1 MIPLRDNVHSR
12 SFPLMT
18 VLIILV
24 NFYFF
29 HHELSLDSTALQNF
43 INHYGL
49 VPAAFLAKLLK
60 NPLSLSDYIPLIS
73 NLFLHGGW
81 LHIIGNMWYLWFFG
95 DHIED
100 CLGSLDFAYF
110 YFLCGIAA
118 NISQIFIDPASAV
131 PTIGASGAISGVLG
145 AYLVL
150 YPRARIS
157 LLIPLFLFF
166 PIIQV
171 RAWVF
176 LVFWFL
182 LQLNNQRDG
191 SLYKRRCQY
200 SLVGSYRRVR
210 CRHSPGQ
217 TD

>member
-18 VLIILV
+18 VLFILV

-29 HHELSLDSTALQNF
+29 HHELALNSIALHNF
-43 INHYGL
+43 ITHYGL

-60 NPLSLSDYIPLIS
+60 NPFSLSDYIPLIS

-81 LHIIGNMWYLWFFG
+81 LHIIGNMWFLWFFG
-95 DHIED
+95 DHVED
-100 CLGSLDFAYF
+100 CLGSLNFAYF
-110 YFLCGIAA
+110 YFLCGIVA
-118 NISQIFIDPASAV
+118 NISQIIIDPASTI

-157 LLIPLFLFF
+157 LLVPLFIFF

-171 RAWVF
+171 RAWIF

-182 LQLNNQRDG
+182 LQLQSG
-191 SLYKRRCQY
+191 AMALFTSGGQY
-200 SLVGSYRRVR
+200 SLVGAYRRVR
-210 CRHSPGQ
+210 HRHGPG
-217 TD
+217 